1 MRARESISYLQVALL
16 CSISTR
22 SSSIIS
28 LHQASR
34 TPLCSS
40 LLRNLFSSR
49 PDRSSI
55 LRLPLPTLLPQVSL
69 IKTLTTC
76 SMPRQYNNQARS
88 RSSKEVV

>member
-22 SSSIIS
+22 SSIIS
-28 LHQASR
+28 LHRASR

-55 LRLPLPTLLPQVSL
+55 LRLPRPTLLPQVSL